1 MLFKRLTMLA
11 AAAAL
16 TLALPLGA
24 ARAENVKM
32 TIGTGV
38 DPSFSTYF
46 IAKAAGMFEKNGL
59 DVTVN
64 TGPSGS
70 AMVAFV
76 IQNQF
81 QSAFGAEQAGIQ
93 NTAMDPNVVVIA
105 EGAKMSNWYGVVARD
120 GVKSIDD
127 LKGKNIGVA
136 RGSASEVFWLALVD
150 KYKLDPK
157 DYTIVQVEAP
167 EMVAALERGNI
178 DAFLSW
184 EPWLTRATKAI
195 KGSSVIKV
203 SDGIIDP
210 RVYLYINKQWAEENP
225 DAAKAFMKSLVEAN
239 DYITANPEEAAKQ
252 VSAFLK
258 LDHEMTASMM
268 KNIRYKAVLDNGS
281 IENIA
286 NAEKQLKQL
295 GKLAKPVNW
304 EAYIYPQ
311 LLKDV
316 SPDAVNY
323 ETPKP

>member
-16 TLALPLGA
+16 ALALPVGA
-24 ARAENVKM
+24 AHAENTKM

-46 IAKAAGMFEKNGL
+46 IAKTNGIFDKNGL
-59 DVTVN
+59 DVTLN

-105 EGAKMSNWYGVVARD
+105 EGAKMSEWYGVVARD
-120 GVKSIDD
+120 GIKSLED

-136 RGSASEVFWLALVD
+136 RGSASEVFWLALVNE
-150 KYKLDPK
+150 YKLDPK
-157 DYTIVQVEAP
+157 DYNIIQVESP

-225 DAAKAFMKSLVEAN
+225 EAAKAFMKSLVEAN
-239 DYITANPEEAAKQ
+239 DYISANPADAAKQ
-252 VSAFLK
+252 VAEFLK
-258 LDHEMTASMM
+258 LDPEMTASMM
-268 KNIRYKAVLDNGS
+268 SKIRYKAVLDNGS
-281 IENIA
+281 LGNIIK
-286 NAEKQLKQL
+286 AEQQLKQL

-304 EAYIYPQ
+304 EVYIYPD
-311 LLKDV
+311 LIKAV
-316 SPDAVNY
+316 SPDVVNY
-323 ETPKP
+323 ELPK